1 MPFQFLKKL
10 NFKKSSETPQHGL
23 SNKVLIKCWTCI
35 KCVGYYLADAL
46 FHILCDSYSNMK
58 SVPPQ
63 EVLAYSNAWADF
75 EDFLATFLQHYQVTE
90 NENDFVSNKQIVD
103 WSKENG
109 FKISSIKIGMEM
121 AKVKGIK
128 KQQTVN
134 GAQYTFLKQQSEF
147 PMLLNNSNE
156 A

>member
-1 MPFQFLKKL
+1 
-10 NFKKSSETPQHGL
+10 
-23 SNKVLIKCWTCI
+23 
-35 KCVGYYLADAL
+35 
-46 FHILCDSYSNMK
+46 MK

-63 EVLAYSNAWADF
+63 EVLAYSNAWADS

-147 PMLLNNSNE
+147 PMLLNNSNQ